1 MQRIKLD
8 VFKSWFDKNL
18 TGKEIDFLLVLSFY
32 QDKRGITR
40 GVYYKDM
47 MREGKMSAQTFYDC
61 KRSLTEGSVLGTIY
75 IIFNKA

>member
-1 MQRIKLD
+1 MQRIKLN

-32 QDKRGITR
+32 QDKRGVTR

-47 MREGKMSAQTFYDC
+47 MRERCLHRLFMTVKNRLQ
-61 KRSLTEGSVLGTIY
+61 K
-75 IIFNKA
+75 KA

>member
-47 MREGKMSAQTFYDC
+47 MRERYFTFQS
-61 KRSLTEGSVLGTIY
+61 KWGGNGTSL
-75 IIFNKA
+75 

>member
-1 MQRIKLD
+1 MQRIKLN

-32 QDKRGITR
+32 QDKRGVTR

-47 MREGKMSAQTFYDC
+47 MREGKMSAQT
-61 KRSLTEGSVLGTIY
+61 
-75 IIFNKA
+75 